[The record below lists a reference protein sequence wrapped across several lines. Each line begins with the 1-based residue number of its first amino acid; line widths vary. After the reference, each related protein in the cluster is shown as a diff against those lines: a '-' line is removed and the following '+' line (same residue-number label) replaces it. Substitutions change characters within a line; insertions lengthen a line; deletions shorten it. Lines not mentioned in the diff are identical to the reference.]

1 MKSTSRGCRQAG
13 NLRFFILVFMH
24 LMLHFP
30 AFTVHAEQERTKGLV
45 FIEFSQK
52 GIDVE
57 DARRYFDGMQR
68 FLREELSLEPL
79 KGSSLRRRKEGPDT
93 LPPVPVDT
101 LFRWREMLG
110 RGKQFFKELKLD
122 EVAEQYR
129 ELVDSPYHFTLGG
142 KALDLVS
149 EAMLSYS
156 FILFKTGDREGSE
169 RLIARYDYL
178 SGKSDVSDKA
188 YPPDFVDFFHRAIS
202 KEYFVTIAVNS
213 TPSSARV
220 FLGDRIIGETPLVEK
235 VEKPGLFKLSVR
247 KEGYVKYVISR
258 FALPGDRLHFD
269 LNLEIDEVS
278 EIEHGVDRGN
288 YEEVVK
294 NLRKLNERMNV
305 YAGLT
310 VVLKGDVDSGS
321 VDFLLS
327 AGEKGLVEESFSI
340 FRDMPRKGKMFALED
355 IQPLLEDELFL
366 SILPDSGKAR
376 ALGEGL
382 KKKRLTEK
390 WWFWAIVAAGAAGIV
405 YAIAEGKD
413 NKPGGTVNVEF

>member
-1 MKSTSRGCRQAG
+1 
-13 NLRFFILVFMH
+13 MH
-24 LMLHFP
+24 LVLYFP
-30 AFTVHAEQERTKGLV
+30 AFSVHAEQARTKGLV

-57 DARRYFDGMQR
+57 NARSYFDGMQR

-79 KGSSLRRRKEGPDT
+79 KGSSLRGRKEGSDT

-122 EVAEQYR
+122 KVAEQYR
-129 ELVDSPYHFTLGG
+129 ELVDAPYHFTLGG

-149 EAMLSYS
+149 EAVLSYS

-169 RLIARYDYL
+169 RLIARYNYL

-188 YPPDFVDFFHRAIS
+188 YPPDFVDFFHHATS
-202 KEYFVTIAVNS
+202 KEHFVTVAVNS

-235 VEKPGLFKLSVR
+235 VEKPGLFRVSVR
-247 KEGYVKYVISR
+247 KEGYVEYVMSR

-278 EIEHGVDRGN
+278 EIEYGVDRGN

-294 NLRKLNERMNV
+294 NLRKLNERMNLD
-305 YAGLT
+305 AGLT

-321 VDFLLS
+321 VDFVFS
-327 AGEKGLVEESFSI
+327 VGERGLAEEPYSI
-340 FRDMPRKGKMFALED
+340 FRDMPRKGKRFVLED

-382 KKKRLTEK
+382 KKKRLTDK

-405 YAIAEGKD
+405 YAIAEDKD
-413 NKPGGTVNVEF
+413 NKSGGTVNVEF